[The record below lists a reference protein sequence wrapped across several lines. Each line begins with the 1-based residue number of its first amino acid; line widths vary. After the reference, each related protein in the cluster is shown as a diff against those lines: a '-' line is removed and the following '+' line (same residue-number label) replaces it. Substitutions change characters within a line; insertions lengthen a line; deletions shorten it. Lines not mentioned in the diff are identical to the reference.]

1 VSDETPALKQEDE
14 MRIIVADDHPIFRDG
29 LTQILGRLFEEAD
42 VVEAGDVSELEAAIS
57 EIKAPDL
64 LTLDLLFPGFNWQK
78 DLERLRNALPLTPI
92 AVISMVQD
100 NAAVSRATEVG
111 INGFISKSV
120 QPDVLAESLLQVM
133 DGEILVRR
141 AGEQTDFGQPDSFT
155 ALRQL
160 TGRQI
165 DVLRLICR
173 GKSNKEIARDLELSP
188 YTVRVHVSAMMK
200 TLGVNSRAGAAALAT
215 SNGFS

>member
-1 VSDETPALKQEDE
+1 

-29 LTQILGRLFEEAD
+29 LTQILGRLFEEAEI
-42 VVEAGDVSELEAAIS
+42 VEAGDVSELNAAIAD
-57 EIKAPDL
+57 IKAPDL
-64 LTLDLLFPGFNWQK
+64 LTLDLLFPGFEWQK

-92 AVISMVQD
+92 TVISMVQD
-100 NAAVSRATEVG
+100 EAAVCRATEVG

-141 AGEQTDFGQPDSFT
+141 AGEQPDFGQQDSFT

-173 GKSNKEIARDLELSP
+173 DKSNKEIARDLELSP

-200 TLGVNSRAGAAALAT
+200 TLGVNSRAGAAAMAT

>member
-1 VSDETPALKQEDE
+1 